1 MEANAQ
7 GRQSSV
13 FGSGELRDVQVMGEW
28 IQRLFPQEDP
38 TACAIL
44 EFVAGREAEL
54 KREAATALAQ
64 FDQDQWNNWSDSL
77 PHRAEPIA
85 LNKPILEHLALEHW
99 TQARH
104 LHARALRN
112 RSRVSYHNLRIGI
125 KKLRYMIENFLP
137 DLHKEFGK
145 DLKHLQDIL
154 GEVHDLDVLWVTAI
168 AVNKFPRCDFAGVT
182 RLRKNGGN
190 ALISIGKR

>member
-1 MEANAQ
+1 M
-7 GRQSSV
+7 
-13 FGSGELRDVQVMGEW
+13 RDPG
-28 IQRLFPQEDP
+28 I
-38 TACAIL
+38 CG
-44 EFVAGREAEL
+44 GREAEL

-112 RSRVSYHNLRIGI
+112 PLSRQLPQSAHRN
-125 KKLRYMIENFLP
+125 KKTS
-137 DLHKEFGK
+137 LH
-145 DLKHLQDIL
+145 D
-154 GEVHDLDVLWVTAI
+154 
-168 AVNKFPRCDFAGVT
+168 
-182 RLRKNGGN
+182 
-190 ALISIGKR
+190 